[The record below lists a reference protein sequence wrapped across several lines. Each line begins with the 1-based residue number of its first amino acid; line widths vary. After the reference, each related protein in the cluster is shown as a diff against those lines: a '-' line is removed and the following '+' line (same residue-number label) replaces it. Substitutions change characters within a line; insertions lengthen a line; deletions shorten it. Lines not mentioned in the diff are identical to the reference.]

1 MRYLSGYER
10 TQQMMGTGYLGEIR
24 RGPDGYAY
32 QWVQGIDG
40 LGNPMGFWKRLRGL
54 VRKFAPRLINTI
66 VPPEV
71 LKAALP
77 IVQRVAS
84 YLPLPQAQAIAAGL
98 KYATPVLRE
107 AGVAGYAG
115 LGALYQAPDGRLYQL
130 QSWGEAN
137 DLRGFAEDDLRGFA
151 EDELRGVDEAD
162 DLRGLGALYQA
173 PDGTLYRV
181 QGLSEADDLRGFA
194 EDDLR
199 GVDEADD
206 LRGFAEDELRGIDE
220 ADDLRGFAEDDLRG
234 LDEAD
239 DLRGFAEDDLR
250 GFNEADDLRGFDEA
264 DDLRGFAEDDLR
276 GFDEADDLRGFAEDD
291 LRGLNEADDLRGLEA
306 YVPDQPAGTRW
317 FVPPGQAPE
326 MWRPLW

>member
-10 TQQMMGTGYLGEIR
+10 TQQMGIGYLGEIR
-24 RGPDGYAY
+24 RGPDGSTY
-32 QWVQGIDG
+32 QWVQGVDG
-40 LGNPMGFWKRLRGL
+40 LGNPIGFWKKWIKKALKYHPAVWALR
-54 VRKFAPRLINTI
+54 
-66 VPPEV
+66 
-71 LKAALP
+71 KASPFLRRALP
-77 IVQRVAS
+77 IVQRIAS
-84 YLPLPQAQAIAAGL
+84 AIPLPQAQVIAAGL
-98 KYATPVLRE
+98 KTATPWLRK

-115 LGALYQAPDGRLYQL
+115 LGALYQAPDGRLYQI
-130 QSWGEAN
+130 QGWGEA
-137 DLRGFAEDDLRGFA
+137 DDLRGFA
-151 EDELRGVDEAD
+151 EDELRGFAEDELRGLDESD

-181 QGLSEADDLRGFA
+181 QGMA
-194 EDDLR
+194 
-199 GVDEADD
+199 EADD
-206 LRGFAEDELRGIDE
+206 LRGFAEDELRGFDEADELRGFAEDELRGFDE

-250 GFNEADDLRGFDEA
+250 GFDEA

-276 GFDEADDLRGFAEDD
+276 GFDEADE
-291 LRGLNEADDLRGLEA
+291 LRGLEA

-317 FVPPGQAPE
+317 FVPPSQPPD

>member
-10 TQQMMGTGYLGEIR
+10 TQQMMGIGYLGEIR
-24 RGPDGYAY
+24 RGPDGAAY
-32 QWVQGIDG
+32 QWVQGVDG
-40 LGNPMGFWKRLRGL
+40 LGNPIGFWKKLKKWGTRLAKTAL
-54 VRKFAPRLINTI
+54 KYY
-66 VPPEV
+66 PPA
-71 LKAALP
+71 AALRALAP
-77 IVQRVAS
+77 LAS
-84 YLPLPQAQAIAAGL
+84 RALPYIQKAIASQA
-98 KYATPVLRE
+98 AAPAVPVVPVTPVAPAE
-107 AGVAGYAG
+107 AGTAGWG
-115 LGALYQAPDGRLYQL
+115 LGALFQAPDGRLYQM
-130 QSWGEAN
+130 QGWGEAD

-151 EDELRGVDEAD
+151 EDELRGLDESD

-181 QGLSEADDLRGFA
+181 QGMA
-194 EDDLR
+194 
-199 GVDEADD
+199 EADD
-206 LRGFAEDELRGIDE
+206 LRGFAEDELRGFDEADELRGFAEDELRGFDE

-250 GFNEADDLRGFDEA
+250 GFDEA

-276 GFDEADDLRGFAEDD
+276 GFDEADE
-291 LRGLNEADDLRGLEA
+291 LRGLEA

-317 FVPPGQAPE
+317 FVPPSQPPD